1 MALRVFNSV
10 DMLMLFKLIIR
21 LYDIELYD
29 FGTVLNV
36 GVGIGEGIPPHS
48 QLLNSSTKLLV
59 RQYC

>member
-1 MALRVFNSV
+1 
-10 DMLMLFKLIIR
+10 MLFKLIIR

-36 GVGIGEGIPPHS
+36 GVGIGGWIPPHT